1 MKKIHYHSDCSF
13 FGGCENMLAV
23 FFNSKVLKSN
33 YHLSFS
39 YRYSKA
45 YESGLCQRVKE
56 LKNITRYPLSL
67 ICEYALMGLITQKTP
82 KLIGFFLKILYVLI
96 PIKYIIFLYNLIKM
110 WRLFGKI
117 KPDLVHINNGGY
129 PAAMSASATVIAAR
143 LRGIKNIIYII
154 NNVTKPYSKPM
165 RWFDLPIDFFV
176 KRSVSTFITG
186 SEFAGAALKTVLGEK
201 KVRWQ
206 KIYNGIKIRE
216 IKENPDQVVSRLHLS
231 SERLRFGVIALFEE
245 RKGHIILIKAI
256 EKLIE
261 DKQTVPYILLEG
273 HGVLKNSLQQYVK
286 EKSLT
291 EHIKFIGDEDLIFDF
306 INSLDVLVLP
316 SIKNE
321 DFPNVIL
328 EAMALGKPAIGSEV
342 AGIPEQISKGTGLVV
357 PPRDIAALALA
368 ISTMVKSSEK
378 RIQFGINA
386 KKKFDQNFDQ
396 LISVRNYMQL
406 YATLLEGI

>member
-1 MKKIHYHSDCSF
+1 MKKIHYHSDCPF

-33 YHLSFS
+33 HHLSFS
-39 YRYSKA
+39 YRYSKV
-45 YESGLCQRVKE
+45 YELGLSQRVKE
-56 LKNITRYPLSL
+56 LKDITRYPLSL

-82 KLIGFFLKILYVLI
+82 KFIGFFLKALYILV
-96 PIKYIIFLYNLIKM
+96 PIKYIVFLYNLIKM

-129 PAAMSASATVIAAR
+129 PAAMSASTAALAAR
-143 LRGIKNIIYII
+143 LRGIKNIVYIV
-154 NNVTKPYSKPM
+154 NNVTKPYSKPI

-186 SEFAGAALKTVLGEK
+186 SEFAGTALKKVLGGK
-201 KVRWQ
+201 KIKWQ

-216 IKENPDQVVSRLHLS
+216 IRENPDQVISRLHLS
-231 SERLRFGVIALFEE
+231 PNRLRFGMIALFEE

-261 DKQTVPYILLEG
+261 DKQPIPYILLEG
-273 HGVLKNSLQQYVK
+273 HGVLKYSLLQYVK
-286 EKSLT
+286 EKSLE
-291 EHIKFIGDEDLIFDF
+291 EHIKFIGDENHIFDF
-306 INSLDVLVLP
+306 INSLDALVSP

-328 EAMALGKPAIGSEV
+328 EAMALGKPVIGTEV
-342 AGIPEQISKGTGLVV
+342 AGIPEQISTKTGLVI
-357 PPRDIAALALA
+357 PPGDIAALALA
-368 ISTMVKSSEK
+368 ISTMTESKEK

-386 KKKFDQNFDQ
+386 KNKFDQNFDQ
-396 LISVRNYMQL
+396 QISVKNYMEL